1 MIWAFI
7 GWEAISAGFIALGIY
22 TLFSKKATRYWANV
36 SKKIEV
42 TDVRKYN
49 RASGRLWIIFGSV
62 FALLGLPLLSGQ
74 DSPLAIISCIGALF
88 DCIFIMAGFTM
99 VEGKYEK
106 RA

>member
-1 MIWAFI
+1 M
-7 GWEAISAGFIALGIY
+7 
-22 TLFSKKATRYWANV
+22 
-36 SKKIEV
+36 
-42 TDVRKYN
+42 
-49 RASGRLWIIFGSV
+49 IIFGSV

-88 DCIFIMAGFTM
+88 DCIFIIMAGLTM

>member
-22 TLFSKKATRYWANV
+22 TLFSKKVTRYWANV

-74 DSPLAIISCIGALF
+74 DCRWQSFHVSVRCLTVYLLWLA
-88 DCIFIMAGFTM
+88 
-99 VEGKYEK
+99 
-106 RA
+106 